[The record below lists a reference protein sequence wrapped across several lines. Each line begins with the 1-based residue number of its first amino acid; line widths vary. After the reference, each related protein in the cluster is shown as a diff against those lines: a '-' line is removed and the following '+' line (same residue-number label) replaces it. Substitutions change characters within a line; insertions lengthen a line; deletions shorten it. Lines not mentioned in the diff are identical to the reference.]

1 MILASNSSVRIIIP
15 QNATSREEFAAQE
28 LTKYLN
34 QIFPGIQIS
43 DNGIKI
49 LIGGPERNAVTAA
62 YISEEEF
69 DTQVPGPEG
78 IFIKAYDDA
87 LVLAGSSK
95 NVNEC
100 ERGTLYA
107 VYEFLERFLGCSFGA
122 FFNPDYAGGECVPV
136 LANFDLTG
144 IQYIKAKADNA
155 YRSAIAEYHGRK
167 TDHILNRAFISWLA
181 KNRYNRILTWLR
193 AYEQLKDAGLVEEAQ
208 KRGFLFSVGHHDA
221 IPTFLP
227 PQGNQYFAEHYA
239 ETHPEYY
246 RLLADGTRFKIVDH
260 WGAWALCS
268 RNPELPDVLAN
279 NIIHWIEQNPTVDT
293 IAFWPMDGRS
303 DQCACPECGKYG
315 KVANYAYL
323 QNEVAKRIGIAHPE
337 IKIDMLSYS
346 ALSDC
351 PNGITLE
358 PNLFIDK
365 ATWHHSG
372 LRSIGKPDGS
382 CLGGT
387 FFESDLLKWKKAG
400 ASVVYYDY
408 FMGVHPARQR
418 YMPAADELQSY
429 WKRIAEMGIDG
440 SGTQIE
446 YFNHWNHIFNFY
458 CFARTGYDTTLS
470 MEDNLARFVPLF
482 GEGAPYVAEVIRT
495 AEEVLDGQETIMT
508 AGLYLMRH
516 LDMPRIY
523 DLMEKALAAATTP
536 AARNNIR
543 VFRMELRYSDLEC
556 QVTDMFD
563 DTNYKVLEP
572 CPDPTGELYYMSHY
586 WATSRWNN
594 PGLGIMVPVDCQQ
607 EVEFQPDHWYQFET
621 I

>member
-1 MILASNSSVRIIIP
+1 MILASKSSVRIIIP

-34 QIFPGIQIS
+34 KIFPGIQFS

-49 LIGGPERNAVTAA
+49 LIGGPERNAATAA
-62 YISEEEF
+62 YISEAEF
-69 DTQVPGPEG
+69 DAQVPGPEG

-95 NVNEC
+95 KPNER

-122 FFNPDYAGGECVPV
+122 FFNPDYAGGERIPA
-136 LANFDLTG
+136 LAKFDLTG
-144 IQYIKAKADNA
+144 IQYIKAKADNP
-155 YRSAIAEYHGRK
+155 YRTAIVEYHKRK
-167 TDHILNRAFISWLA
+167 IDHVLNHALFNWLA
-181 KNRYNRILTWLR
+181 KNRYNRILTWFY
-193 AYEQLKDAGLVEEAQ
+193 AYEQLKEAGLVEEAQ
-208 KRGFLFSVGHHDA
+208 KRGILFSVGHHDA

-227 PQGNQYFAEHYA
+227 PFGNKYFPEHYY

-246 RLLADGTRFKIVDH
+246 KLMEDGTRFKPGDS
-260 WGAWALCS
+260 WGSWALCS
-268 RNPELPDVLAN
+268 RNPELPQVVAN
-279 NIIHWIEQNPTVDT
+279 NIIAWIEKNPTVDT
-293 IAFWPMDGRS
+293 IAFWPLDGMRP
-303 DQCACPECGKYG
+303 QCLCPECSKFK
-315 KVANYAYL
+315 KVENYTYF
-323 QNEVAKRIGIAHPE
+323 QNAVAKRIGAVHPE
-337 IKIDMLSYS
+337 VKIDMLAYVD
-346 ALSDC
+346 LWDC
-351 PNGITLE
+351 PENLQLE
-358 PNLFIDK
+358 PNLFVDE

-482 GEGAPYVAEVIRT
+482 GEGAPYVAQIIRM
-495 AEEVLDGQETIMT
+495 AEAVLDGQKPIMQ
-508 AGLYLMRH
+508 AGLYLMEH
-516 LDMPRIY
+516 LDMAQVN
-523 DLMEKALAAATTP
+523 DLLEKAFAATSTP
-536 AARNNIR
+536 AARNNLR
-543 VFRMELRYSDLEC
+543 MFRMELRYSDLEC

-563 DTNYKVLEP
+563 DTNYKALEP

-586 WATSRWNN
+586 CATSRWNN
-594 PGLGIMVPVDCQQ
+594 PGLGIMIPVDCA
-607 EVEFQPDHWYQFET
+607 ESNYQPDHWYQFET
-621 I
+621 L